1 MGKKVVRLRPLAARA
16 DNSTLKKLLFL
27 GTMTVLAVLA
37 LLTLI
42 PGSDTSCERRRLG
55 GGGDKKNKENE
66 KPPSTSSPKVKPKCT
81 PMVHC
86 YTGDTVAVC
95 SNMLSALEKC
105 RNKKGHVFYQ
115 KATT

>member
-37 LLTLI
+37 LLTLT

-55 GGGDKKNKENE
+55 GSSFNRGNRFFGFGFGTTDP
-66 KPPSTSSPKVKPKCT
+66 KPPKKKKSDPCPDARNRCKTKHGVFQVGTWCNVPKSQ
-81 PMVHC
+81 
-86 YTGDTVAVC
+86 A
-95 SNMLSALEKC
+95 A
-105 RNKKGHVFYQ
+105 
-115 KATT
+115 